1 LYRYFGSTNTATRA
15 TGHQTSGWLLTAA
28 DLSPD
33 GNRALATFRGL
44 TNPQLGAAARS
55 QDGGLTYS
63 PLSLPANVYSL
74 SAVGF
79 VNNTT
84 AILAGDSSVVLRFD
98 ATAASPT
105 FTSITAGVPQTER
118 DVTTGQVTAYTF
130 GDIRFVPGT
139 NTGWMSGTFVRRR
152 PGTPDVEGG
161 VILQSDDGG
170 VTWRRQAVA
179 QALENG
185 LAFSPVFDLQALRV
199 DFAAAVGRNG
209 LVAARSDTVRTG
221 FAACS
226 FNAP

>member
-1 LYRYFGSTNTATRA
+1 
-15 TGHQTSGWLLTAA
+15 
-28 DLSPD
+28 
-33 GNRALATFRGL
+33 
-44 TNPQLGAAARS
+44 
-55 QDGGLTYS
+55 
-63 PLSLPANVYSL
+63 VYSL

-105 FTSITAGVPQTER
+105 FTFITAGIPQTER
-118 DVTTGQVTAYTF
+118 DATTGEITAYTF

-170 VTWRRQAVA
+170 VTWRRQAVS

-185 LAFSPVFDLQALRV
+185 LAFSPVFDLQALQV

-209 LVAARSDTVRTG
+209 LVAARTDTVRTG